1 MKRLMPLLSRFFIYI
16 FLVSNFIYFISTTKN
31 TNSPSSEFFTKHYK
45 SIYSN
50 DITANVGTFIT
61 DRNENIEES
70 IANFF
75 QDVFTIRN
83 EAFLNGNV
91 EKLYKFY
98 DTSQTFSAYSL
109 KYEFKRIA
117 FLRDWA
123 NVKNITFKN
132 IQSTS
137 NIKDLKVSN
146 ETYNLTLGEVYK
158 LNYFYNTDPEKI
170 NTFEIELIH
179 TIELKDTGD
188 TFIIN
193 KDYYEDYFKNCLN
206 DYDFDLTE
214 KNIPLS
220 KGNIKTFNFNLK

>member
-31 TNSPSSEFFTKHYK
+31 TNSPYSELFTKHYK
-45 SIYSN
+45 SIYSD

-61 DRNENIEES
+61 DKNENIEES

-75 QDVFTIRN
+75 QDLFAIRN

-98 DTSQTFSAYSL
+98 DTNQTFSAYSL

-158 LNYFYNTDPEKI
+158 LNYFYNNNPEKI

-188 TFIIN
+188 TFIVN
-193 KDYYEDYFKNCLN
+193 KDYYEDYFKNYLS

-214 KNIPLS
+214 KNLPLS
-220 KGNIKTFNFNLK
+220 KENVRTFTFNIK